1 MDGAV
6 EVARRSVSDWRRCF
20 VNLSPAF
27 LANLYPREE
36 FWGVPH
42 PGDGVTC
49 QPGCRHPL
57 PVPALRKSVCRHTAS
72 VSLTAFFV
80 YLVFF
85 P

>member
-1 MDGAV
+1 MNGAV
-6 EVARRSVSDWRRCF
+6 EVARRSVPDVGRCS
-20 VNLSPAF
+20 VNLSPA
-27 LANLYPREE
+27 LPANLCPREE

-49 QPGCRHPL
+49 QAGCRHPL
-57 PVPALRKSVCRHTAS
+57 PTPVPRKSVCRHTAS